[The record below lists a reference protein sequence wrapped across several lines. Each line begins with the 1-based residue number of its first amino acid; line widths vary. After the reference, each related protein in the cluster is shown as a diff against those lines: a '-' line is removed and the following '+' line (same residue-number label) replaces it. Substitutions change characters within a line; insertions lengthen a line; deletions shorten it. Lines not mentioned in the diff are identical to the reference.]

1 MYSVMEKRV
10 VLKVWEWKINVC
22 IEKNSFEA
30 TWTELVMVLRA
41 KIVAQSFTVDW
52 ESNAPCVSIKS
63 TATYSKKKMTTNMI
77 QVSVCLN
84 GFFVHIMQ
92 QARIPHN

>member
-1 MYSVMEKRV
+1 MVE
-10 VLKVWEWKINVC
+10 
-22 IEKNSFEA
+22 

-63 TATYSKKKMTTNMI
+63 TATYREKQNAL
-77 QVSVCLN
+77 LN
-84 GFFVHIMQ
+84 TMVLQSQEKVTGSDS
-92 QARIPHN
+92 RL